1 MAIADKT
8 TYWKLKSD
16 GSGDPSSNTNPE
28 LYAWTLTG
36 AGGSSVNG
44 EWVITNQ
51 TVSYTPTSTAYTI
64 WAVIKYNTTPVA
76 DTVLLRLHN
85 GTHYVNLVSKGNDT
99 SLGIDG
105 NTDDTFSNLDLKNEH
120 TIVRLTLDSSG
131 NARLYV
137 HDIIE
142 DDDAA
147 TSYLSVVGVSDV
159 GTKTIQFSN
168 DSGSVSFANVL
179 GCDQGAF
186 SPDELSPSQFIND
199 AFHRVGL
206 KVVETLQ
213 NSNRPFLKN
222 VVDDSAIIYGYDIS
236 QSMIARLP
244 APSIYVLQRQV
255 ASEALDVLGGHGLT
269 TIAQV
274 QVFILTRGTNY
285 RNAYRSCLDITGDV
299 FDEVMTNLGLDANQ
313 DAILGYELV
322 LDNKMD
328 EGETVC
334 VHKLTFDTMRRHHL
348 QRR

>member
-16 GSGDPSSNTNPE
+16 GSSDPSANTNPE

-85 GTHYVNLVSKGNDT
+85 GSHYVNVVSKGNDT
-99 SLGIDG
+99 SLGLDG
-105 NTDDTFSNLDLKNEH
+105 NTDDTFSDLDLKNDH

-131 NARLYV
+131 NARMYV

-147 TSYLSVVGVSDV
+147 TSYLSVVGVSNS

-168 DSGSVSFANVL
+168 DSGSV
-179 GCDQGAF
+179 
-186 SPDELSPSQFIND
+186 
-199 AFHRVGL
+199 
-206 KVVETLQ
+206 Q

-236 QSMIARLP
+236 QSMISRLP

-269 TIAQV
+269 TIAQL

-285 RNAYRSCLDITGDV
+285 KNAYRSCLDITGDV

-334 VHKLTFDTMRRHHL
+334 VHKLSFDTMRRHHL

>member
-16 GSGDPSSNTNPE
+16 GSSDPSVNINPE

-36 AGGSSVNG
+36 VGGSSVNN

-51 TVSYTPTSTAYTI
+51 TVSYTPTSTEYTI
-64 WAVIKYNTTPVA
+64 WAVIKYITTPLNG
-76 DTVLLRLHN
+76 TTLLRLHN
-85 GTHYVNLVSKGNDT
+85 GSQYVNVVSKGNDT
-99 SLGIDG
+99 SLGLDG
-105 NTDDTFSNLDLKNEH
+105 NTDAVFSGLDLKNDY

-131 NARLYV
+131 NARMYV

-147 TSYLSVVGVSDV
+147 TSYLSVVPITAV
-159 GTKTIQFSN
+159 GTKSIQFMN

-236 QSMIARLP
+236 QSMISRLP

-269 TIAQV
+269 TIAQL

-285 RNAYRSCLDITGDV
+285 RNAYRACLDITGDV
-299 FDEVMTNLGLDANQ
+299 FDEIMTNLGLDANQ
-313 DAILGYELV
+313 DAILGYELT

-328 EGETVC
+328 DGETVC
-334 VHKLTFDTMRRHHL
+334 VHKLSFDTMRRHHL